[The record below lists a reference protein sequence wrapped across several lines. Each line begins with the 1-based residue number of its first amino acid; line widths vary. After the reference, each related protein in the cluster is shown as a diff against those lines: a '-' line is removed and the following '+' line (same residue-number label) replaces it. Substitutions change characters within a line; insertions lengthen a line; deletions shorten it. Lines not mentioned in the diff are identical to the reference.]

1 MTLNTK
7 CDRKVLAIYRSG
19 IYDNPNLNHLSN
31 SAKDY
36 NSQKMNRIHLSDNV
50 RLTLYL
56 KQHFKS
62 NPDADSLGG
71 ELSWSRDAESEEIAK
86 VDWHGLYI

>member
-31 SAKDY
+31 PAKDY
-36 NSQKMNRIHLSDNV
+36 NSQKMNRIHLLSDYV
-50 RLTLYL
+50 
-56 KQHFKS
+56 
-62 NPDADSLGG
+62 
-71 ELSWSRDAESEEIAK
+71 
-86 VDWHGLYI
+86 